1 MSETF
6 TIFKE
11 ITCTEALTHYT
22 ELVYTAPA
30 GRAVI
35 VDIRIW
41 AEATN
46 TSPVGVSLWT
56 NKEGSLDYYMPG
68 MECYRYP
75 LVASDALRIDRFVLE
90 GEDKVYVSAFI
101 DTKQE
106 VEPKITIQIRGV
118 LQ

>member
-11 ITCTEALTHYT
+11 ITCTEASTHYT
-22 ELVYTAPA
+22 ELVYTAPVNM
-30 GRAVI
+30 AVI

-46 TSPVGVSLWT
+46 TSPISVSLWT
-56 NKEGSLDYYMPG
+56 NKEDSMDEYMPG

-75 LVASDALRIDRFVLE
+75 LNASDALRVDRFVLGG
-90 GEDKVYVSAFI
+90 GERVYVSAFSNNE
-101 DTKQE
+101 QE
-106 VEPKITIQIRGV
+106 DKITIQVRGV
-118 LQ
+118 L

>member
-1 MSETF
+1 MSGTF

-11 ITCTEALTHYT
+11 ITCTEASTHYT
-22 ELVYTAPA
+22 ELVYTAPV

-41 AEATN
+41 AVPTN
-46 TSPVGVSLWT
+46 TSPIGVSLWT

-75 LVASDALRIDRFVLE
+75 LNASDALRIDRFVLE
-90 GEDKVYVSAFI
+90 GGDRVYVSAFSNEG
-101 DTKQE
+101 QGA
-106 VEPKITIQIRGV
+106 EPKITIQVRGV
-118 LQ
+118 L

>member
-11 ITCTEALTHYT
+11 IPCTEALTHYT

-41 AEATN
+41 AEPTN
-46 TSPVGVSLWT
+46 AAPVGVSLWT
-56 NKEGSLDYYMPG
+56 NKEGSLDEYMPG

-75 LVASDALRIDRFVLE
+75 LAASDALRIDRFVLE
-90 GEDKVYVSAFI
+90 GDDRVYISAFI
-101 DTKQE
+101 NAEQSAA
-106 VEPKITIQIRGV
+106 PKITIQVRGV

>member
-11 ITCTEALTHYT
+11 IPCTEANTHYT
-22 ELVYTAPA
+22 ELVYTAPT

-56 NKEGSLDYYMPG
+56 NKEGSLDEYMPG

-75 LVASDALRIDRFVLE
+75 LAASDALRIDRFVLE
-90 GEDKVYVSAFI
+90 GDDRVYISAF
-101 DTKQE
+101 TNNE
-106 VEPKITIQIRGV
+106 PSTEPKITIQVRGV

>member
-1 MSETF
+1 MSGTF

-11 ITCTEALTHYT
+11 ITCTEATTHYT
-22 ELVYTAPA
+22 ELVYTAPV

-46 TSPVGVSLWT
+46 TAPVGVSLWT
-56 NKEGSLDYYMPG
+56 NKEGSLDEYMHG

-75 LVASDALRIDRFVLE
+75 LTASDALRVDRFVLE
-90 GEDKVYVSAFI
+90 GGDRVYVSAFSN
-101 DTKQE
+101 E
-106 VEPKITIQIRGV
+106 GEGVEPKITIQVRGV
-118 LQ
+118 L

>member
-11 ITCTEALTHYT
+11 ITCTAASTQYT
-22 ELVYTAPA
+22 ELVYTAPV

-41 AEATN
+41 AEPTN
-46 TSPVGVSLWT
+46 TAPIGVSLWT
-56 NKEGSLDYYMPG
+56 NKEGSLDEYMPG

-75 LVASDALRIDRFVLE
+75 LTASDALRIDRFVLE
-90 GEDKVYVSAFI
+90 GSDRVYVSAFVENEQGI
-101 DTKQE
+101 DS
-106 VEPKITIQIRGV
+106 KITIQVRGV
-118 LQ
+118 A

>member
-11 ITCTEALTHYT
+11 ITCTETSTHYT
-22 ELVYTAPA
+22 ELVYTAPV

-41 AEATN
+41 AEPTN
-46 TSPVGVSLWT
+46 TAPIGVSLWT
-56 NKEGSLDYYMPG
+56 NKEGSLDEYMPG

-75 LVASDALRIDRFVLE
+75 LTASDALRIDRFVLE
-90 GEDKVYVSAFI
+90 GGDRVYVSAFVDSEQGI
-101 DTKQE
+101 DS
-106 VEPKITIQIRGV
+106 KITIQVRGV
-118 LQ
+118 A

>member
-11 ITCTEALTHYT
+11 ITCTEASTHYT
-22 ELVYTAPA
+22 ELVYTAPVDK
-30 GRAVI
+30 AVI

-41 AEATN
+41 AEPTN
-46 TSPVGVSLWT
+46 SLPIGVSLWT
-56 NKEGSLDYYMPG
+56 NKEDSMDEYMPG

-75 LVASDALRIDRFVLE
+75 LNASDALRVDRFVLE
-90 GEDKVYVSAFI
+90 GGDRVYVSAFSNN
-101 DTKQE
+101 E
-106 VEPKITIQIRGV
+106 LGKITIQVRGV

>member
-1 MSETF
+1 MSKTF

-11 ITCTEALTHYT
+11 ITCTAATTQYT
-22 ELVYTAPA
+22 ELVYTAPV
-30 GRAVI
+30 GQAVI

-56 NKEGSLDYYMPG
+56 NKEGSLDEYMPG

-75 LVASDALRIDRFVLE
+75 LEASDALRIDRFVLE
-90 GEDKVYVSAFI
+90 GGDRVYVSAFI
-101 DTKQE
+101 NTEQSAA
-106 VEPKITIQIRGV
+106 PKITIQVRGV
-118 LQ
+118 L

>member
-1 MSETF
+1 MSGTF

-11 ITCTEALTHYT
+11 ITCTEAATHYT

-41 AEATN
+41 AEPTN
-46 TSPVGVSLWT
+46 TSPIGVSLWT
-56 NKEGSLDYYMPG
+56 NKEDSMEYYMPG
-68 MECYRYP
+68 MECYQYP
-75 LVASDALRIDRFVLE
+75 LTASDALRVDRFVLE
-90 GEDKVYVSAFI
+90 GGDRVYISAF
-101 DTKQE
+101 TNSE
-106 VEPKITIQIRGV
+106 PSTAPKITIQVRGV

>member
-1 MSETF
+1 MSKTF

-11 ITCTEALTHYT
+11 ITCTAASTQYT
-22 ELVYTAPA
+22 ELVYTAPV

-41 AEATN
+41 AEPTN

-56 NKEGSLDYYMPG
+56 NKEGSLDEYMPG

-75 LVASDALRIDRFVLE
+75 LEASDALRIDRFVLE

-101 DTKQE
+101 NSEQSAA
-106 VEPKITIQIRGV
+106 PKITIQVRGV
-118 LQ
+118 L

>member
-11 ITCTEALTHYT
+11 ITCTAALTHYT
-22 ELVYTAPA
+22 ELVYTAPI

-41 AEATN
+41 AEPTN

-75 LVASDALRIDRFVLE
+75 LEASDALRIDRFVLE
-90 GEDKVYVSAFI
+90 GGDRVYISAFVN
-101 DTKQE
+101 TEQSTA
-106 VEPKITIQIRGV
+106 PKITIQVRGV
-118 LQ
+118 A

>member
-11 ITCTEALTHYT
+11 ITCTETSTHYT

-41 AEATN
+41 AEPTN
-46 TSPVGVSLWT
+46 TSPIGVSLWT
-56 NKEGSLDYYMPG
+56 NKEDNMEYYMPG
-68 MECYRYP
+68 MECYQYP
-75 LVASDALRIDRFVLE
+75 LTASDALRVDRFVLE
-90 GEDKVYVSAFI
+90 GGDRVYISAF
-101 DTKQE
+101 TNSE
-106 VEPKITIQIRGV
+106 PSTAPKITIQVRGV

>member
-22 ELVYTAPA
+22 ELVYTAPV

-41 AEATN
+41 AEPTN

-75 LVASDALRIDRFVLE
+75 LTASDALRIDRFVLE
-90 GEDKVYVSAFI
+90 GGDRVYVSAFV
-101 DTKQE
+101 DGEQGKDS
-106 VEPKITIQIRGV
+106 KITIQVRGV
-118 LQ
+118 A

>member
-11 ITCTEALTHYT
+11 ITCTEASTHYT

-41 AEATN
+41 AEAAN

-56 NKEGSLDYYMPG
+56 NKKGSLDYYMPG

-75 LVASDALRIDRFVLE
+75 LTASDALRIDRFVLE
-90 GEDKVYVSAFI
+90 GDDKVYVSAFSNI
-101 DTKQE
+101 VQTP
-106 VEPKITIQIRGV
+106 EPKITIQVRGV
-118 LQ
+118 L

>member
-11 ITCTEALTHYT
+11 ITCTAATTHYT
-22 ELVYTAPA
+22 ELVYTAPI

-41 AEATN
+41 AEPTN

-56 NKEGSLDYYMPG
+56 NKEGSLDEYMPG

-75 LVASDALRIDRFVLE
+75 LEASDALRIDRFVLE
-90 GEDKVYVSAFI
+90 GGDRVYVSAFI
-101 DTKQE
+101 NAEQSTA
-106 VEPKITIQIRGV
+106 PKITIQVRGV
-118 LQ
+118 A